1 MGGVAL
7 LRTPGGTRQPGGRG
21 LYPQPSVVLTAN
33 TSDAARREGHPAS
46 FPETYHSG
54 PEEDIRQ
61 IPTEGHSVK
70 SGQSSS
76 KPSKVIK
83 TQGCLRNSQPR
94 GAEEASRP
102 NVWYTLGRGGGL
114 SWDRKG
120 T

>member
-1 MGGVAL
+1 MQRAEK
-7 LRTPGGTRQPGGRG
+7 GTLP
-21 LYPQPSVVLTAN
+21 LCT
-33 TSDAARREGHPAS
+33 
-46 FPETYHSG
+46 FPETYHSS

-94 GAEEASRP
+94 GAEEAWQP
-102 NVWYTLGRGGGL
+102 TVWYILGRGGGAVL
-114 SWDRKG
+114 GQERDLGKKLRKCELG
-120 T
+120 SDF